1 MIHMVG
7 SIFIF
12 FLLMIALALI
22 WIKESGKYVS
32 SDFIKWLMAL
42 SIVMAFI
49 FY

>member
-1 MIHMVG
+1 MFHMVG

-12 FLLMIALALI
+12 FLLTIALALI

-32 SDFIKWLMAL
+32 PDFIKWLMAL
-42 SIVMAFI
+42 AIVMAFI